1 MVSLSRQPTSDSM
14 GVKAGTEIIKEIP
27 DAILMGDDFALC
39 VRRACLY
46 V

>member
-1 MVSLSRQPTSDSM
+1 MALLSRQPASDST
-14 GVKAGTEIIKEIP
+14 GVKAGTEIVKEIP